1 MPIKRRVVQA
11 CCGRKSFI
19 FELDKPI
26 KKFQTFV
33 LKEAGFLIPA
43 HYYQAGVFYAQKGPL
58 VSTGS
63 YGTRMLKVR
72 CTGPSCADRLNEF
85 EQVLEKAI
93 NTTKVKNDE

>member
-1 MPIKRRVVQA
+1 MIKRRVVQA

-63 YGTRMLKVR
+63 FGTRILKVR
-72 CTGPSCADRLNEF
+72 CTGSGCPARLDEF
-85 EQVLEKAI
+85 EQVIQKAI
-93 NTTKVKNDE
+93 NTEKLKDEK